1 MLSERTAS
9 GLSAAAQPVRTMRYR
24 RADACGLG
32 SAACS
37 QPWRWLPCEPSPHF
51 RGAPALF
58 CQRRT
63 PARSDSTITTVQS
76 HDDDYHAHGRVPGG
90 RFDDDRAPRA
100 PGLCRPPPAVLLGP
114 EGMGLSDVERRRA
127 DALAE
132 LGYVAL
138 AFDLHGG
145 RYLGDPEEML
155 ARCMPL
161 LADPN
166 RMRGIGHAALDVLRA
181 EPRTDPD
188 RIAAV
193 GYGTGGAI
201 GLELGRGGVSLRAI
215 GTVNALTT
223 GRPGEAA
230 RIRCPVWAGVGSE
243 DPIMPPAQRDAFT
256 AEMQAAGVDWRL
268 VVYGGALHAFHHP
281 PVDHPV
287 VPGVGYHPRHAQ
299 RAWRDV
305 VDLLAECLPVTE

>member
-1 MLSERTAS
+1 MTTGTTKVITRTVAYPADGLMMS
-9 GLSAAAQPVRTMRYR
+9 GHLAIPAGTGR
-24 RADACGLG
+24 R
-32 SAACS
+32 
-37 QPWRWLPCEPSPHF
+37 
-51 RGAPALF
+51 
-58 CQRRT
+58 
-63 PARSDSTITTVQS
+63 
-76 HDDDYHAHGRVPGG
+76 
-90 RFDDDRAPRA
+90 
-100 PGLCRPPPAVLLGP
+100 PAVLLGP
-114 EGMGLSDVERRRA
+114 EGPGLSDVERGRA

-145 RYLGDPEEML
+145 RYLRDPQEML

-161 LADPN
+161 LADPD

-193 GYGTGGAI
+193 GYGTGGAV
-201 GLELGRGGVSLRAI
+201 GLELGRDGVDLRAI

-223 GRPGEAA
+223 GRPGEAS

-268 VVYGGALHAFHHP
+268 VVYGGAQHAFHHP
-281 PVDHPV
+281 TVAQAV
-287 VPGVGYHPRHAQ
+287 VPGVAYHPLHAR
-299 RAWRDV
+299 RAWRDILA
-305 VDLLAECLPVTE
+305 LLAECLPVDGASPDTP

>member
-1 MLSERTAS
+1 MIGHLALPA
-9 GLSAAAQPVRTMRYR
+9 GVDR
-24 RADACGLG
+24 R
-32 SAACS
+32 
-37 QPWRWLPCEPSPHF
+37 
-51 RGAPALF
+51 
-58 CQRRT
+58 
-63 PARSDSTITTVQS
+63 
-76 HDDDYHAHGRVPGG
+76 
-90 RFDDDRAPRA
+90 
-100 PGLCRPPPAVLLGP
+100 PAVLLGP

-161 LADPN
+161 LADPD
-166 RMRGIGHAALDVLRA
+166 RMRGIGHAALDVLCT

-201 GLELGRGGVSLRAI
+201 ALELGRDGVDLRGI

-230 RIRCPVWAGVGSE
+230 RIRCPVWAGVPTG
-243 DPIMPPAQRDAFT
+243 P
-256 AEMQAAGVDWRL
+256 AAGARSRPSSPSPRSTTRRCRRCWPNWRRR
-268 VVYGGALHAFHHP
+268 G
-281 PVDHPV
+281 
-287 VPGVGYHPRHAQ
+287 R
-299 RAWRDV
+299 
-305 VDLLAECLPVTE
+305 T

>member
-1 MLSERTAS
+1 MT
-9 GLSAAAQPVRTMRYR
+9 
-24 RADACGLG
+24 
-32 SAACS
+32 
-37 QPWRWLPCEPSPHF
+37 
-51 RGAPALF
+51 
-58 CQRRT
+58 
-63 PARSDSTITTVQS
+63 TITTRPVEYLADGLTMVG
-76 HDDDYHAHGRVPGG
+76 HLALPAGTGR
-90 RFDDDRAPRA
+90 R
-100 PGLCRPPPAVLLGP
+100 PAVLLGP
-114 EGMGLSDVERRRA
+114 EGTGLGDVERRRA

-145 RYLGDPEEML
+145 RYLSNPEEML
-155 ARCMPL
+155 ARCLPL
-161 LADPN
+161 LDVPD

-188 RIAAV
+188 RIAGI

-201 GLELGRGGVSLRAI
+201 VLELGRAGVDLRAI
-215 GTVNALTT
+215 GTVNATTT

-243 DPIMPPAQRDAFT
+243 DPIMPPAQRAAFT
-256 AEMQAAGVDWRL
+256 AEMQGAGVDWRL

-281 PVDHPV
+281 TVDHPV

-299 RAWRDV
+299 RAWHDV
-305 VDLLAECLPVTE
+305 LGLLAECLPVTE

>member
-1 MLSERTAS
+1 MTMVTTRTVTYPAD
-9 GLSAAAQPVRTMRYR
+9 GLTMAGHLALPAGVDR
-24 RADACGLG
+24 R
-32 SAACS
+32 
-37 QPWRWLPCEPSPHF
+37 
-51 RGAPALF
+51 
-58 CQRRT
+58 
-63 PARSDSTITTVQS
+63 
-76 HDDDYHAHGRVPGG
+76 
-90 RFDDDRAPRA
+90 
-100 PGLCRPPPAVLLGP
+100 PAVLIGP
-114 EGMGLSDVERRRA
+114 EGPGLNDFQRRRA

-138 AFDLHGG
+138 AFDFHGG
-145 RYLGDPEEML
+145 GHWFTDPQEML
-155 ARCMPL
+155 ARVMPL
-161 LADPN
+161 LADPG

-188 RIAAV
+188 RIAAI

-201 GLELGRGGVSLRAI
+201 ALELGRDGVDLRAI

-243 DPIMPPAQRDAFT
+243 DPIMAAGQRDAFA

-281 PVDHPV
+281 PVDQSV
-287 VPGVGYHPRHAQ
+287 VPGVGHHPRHAR
-299 RAWRDV
+299 RAWRDIV
-305 VDLLAECLPVTE
+305 GLLAECLPVTE

>member
-1 MLSERTAS
+1 MTTVTARTVEYQAD
-9 GLSAAAQPVRTMRYR
+9 GLTMIGHLALP
-24 RADACGLG
+24 ADAD
-32 SAACS
+32 
-37 QPWRWLPCEPSPHF
+37 
-51 RGAPALF
+51 
-58 CQRRT
+58 RR
-63 PARSDSTITTVQS
+63 
-76 HDDDYHAHGRVPGG
+76 PG
-90 RFDDDRAPRA
+90 
-100 PGLCRPPPAVLLGP
+100 VLIGP
-114 EGMGLSDVERRRA
+114 EGPGLSDVERRRA
-127 DALAE
+127 DVLAE

-161 LADPN
+161 LADPG
-166 RMRGIGHAALDVLRA
+166 RMRDIGHAALDVLRA

-188 RIAAV
+188 RIAAI

-201 GLELGRGGVSLRAI
+201 ALELGRDGVDLRAI

-243 DPIMPPAQRDAFT
+243 DPIMPPAQRDAFA

-281 PVDHPV
+281 PVDQAV
-287 VPGVGYHPRHAQ
+287 VPGVGHHPRHAR
-299 RAWRDV
+299 RAWRDIV
-305 VDLLAECLPVTE
+305 GLLAECLPVVPSGAL

>member
-1 MLSERTAS
+1 M
-9 GLSAAAQPVRTMRYR
+9 
-24 RADACGLG
+24 
-32 SAACS
+32 
-37 QPWRWLPCEPSPHF
+37 
-51 RGAPALF
+51 
-58 CQRRT
+58 
-63 PARSDSTITTVQS
+63 TTVTTRTVEYTADGLTMIG
-76 HDDDYHAHGRVPGG
+76 HLALPAGTGR
-90 RFDDDRAPRA
+90 R
-100 PGLCRPPPAVLLGP
+100 PAVLVGP

-161 LADPN
+161 LADPD

-201 GLELGRGGVSLRAI
+201 ALELGRDGVDLRAI

-223 GRPGEAA
+223 GRPGETA
-230 RIRCPVWAGVGSE
+230 RIHCPVWTGVGSE

-256 AEMQAAGVDWRL
+256 TEMQAAGVDWRL
-268 VVYGGALHAFHHP
+268 VIYGGALHAFHHP
-281 PVDHPV
+281 PVDHTV

-305 VDLLAECLPVTE
+305 VDLLAECLPITE

>member
-1 MLSERTAS
+1 MTA
-9 GLSAAAQPVRTMRYR
+9 
-24 RADACGLG
+24 
-32 SAACS
+32 
-37 QPWRWLPCEPSPHF
+37 
-51 RGAPALF
+51 
-58 CQRRT
+58 
-63 PARSDSTITTVQS
+63 ITTRTVEYTADGLPMVG
-76 HDDDYHAHGRVPGG
+76 HLALPAGT
-90 RFDDDRAPRA
+90 DRR
-100 PGLCRPPPAVLLGP
+100 PAVLIGP
-114 EGMGLSDVERRRA
+114 EGTGLSDVERRRA

-145 RYLGDPEEML
+145 RYLADPDEML

-161 LADPN
+161 LADPG

-181 EPRTDPD
+181 EPRTDSG

-201 GLELGRGGVSLRAI
+201 GLELGRDGVDLRVI

-243 DPIMPPAQRDAFT
+243 DPIMAPAQRDAFT
-256 AEMQAAGVDWRL
+256 AEMQDAGVDWRL

-287 VPGVGYHPRHAQ
+287 VPGVGYHARHAQ

-305 VDLLAECLPVTE
+305 VGLLAECLPVAE

>member
-1 MLSERTAS
+1 MTEI
-9 GLSAAAQPVRTMRYR
+9 V
-24 RADACGLG
+24 
-32 SAACS
+32 
-37 QPWRWLPCEPSPHF
+37 
-51 RGAPALF
+51 
-58 CQRRT
+58 
-63 PARSDSTITTVQS
+63 
-76 HDDDYHAHGRVPGG
+76 GRVVEYSA
-90 RFDDDRAPRA
+90 D
-100 PGLCRPPPAVLLGP
+100 GLTMVGYLALPAGVGCRPAVLLGP
-114 EGMGLSDVERRRA
+114 EGMGLSDVERCRA

-145 RYLGDPEEML
+145 RYLGDPGEML

-161 LADPN
+161 LADPG
-166 RMRGIGHAALDVLRA
+166 RLRGIGLAALDVLRA
-181 EPRTDPD
+181 EPRSDGD
-188 RIAAV
+188 RIAVV
-193 GYGTGGAI
+193 GYGTGGAV
-201 GLELGRGGVSLRAI
+201 GLELGRAGVDLRAI

-243 DPIMPPAQRDAFT
+243 DPIMPPAQREAFA

-268 VVYGGALHAFHHP
+268 AVYGGALHAFHHP

-287 VPGVGYHPRHAQ
+287 VAGVGYHRQHAQ

-305 VDLLAECLPVTE
+305 VDLLAECLPVTEGLGA